1 MKRYT
6 VVALATAFT
15 LALAVPALS
24 QAAAHGGK
32 STAATASASKTHSA
46 HRAKSATHREKVDI
60 NSATKEQLM
69 ALPGIDEAAAD
80 KIIAARP
87 FKAKTDLL
95 HKSVLTKPE
104 YSKVSSHI
112 IAKQMA
118 EAKAAPE
125 KKAPESDSQDRQN
138 SDQQDAPGSN

>member
-32 STAATASASKTHSA
+32 STAATASASKAHSA
-46 HRAKSATHREKVDI
+46 HKAKSATHQAKVDI
-60 NSATKEQLM
+60 NSATKEQLL
-69 ALPGIDEAAAD
+69 ALPGIDEATAD

-95 HKSVLTKPE
+95 HKSVLTKTE

-112 IAKQMA
+112 IAKKMA
-118 EAKAAPE
+118 ESKPAPE
-125 KKAPESDSQDRQN
+125 RKAPESNSQDQDQ
-138 SDQQDAPGSN
+138 SDQQEAPGSN